1 MIQESVNATSKYSEL
16 LGELLRISNKFSFVI
31 RSNYTISETEKK
43 ILSLFGRFLLL
54 ETEVETWPGTIL
66 LYGKKARI
74 YYYVFNQ
81 ETFDLLKKTSDDL
94 YEWLHPEKPEDLC
107 FYNNDKPVFASISHE
122 RDSFFL
128 VENAEVIDTKLKGKR
143 QAQ

>member
-1 MIQESVNATSKYSEL
+1 MIQEFVNGIYEYSEL
-16 LGELLRISNKFSFVI
+16 LSKLLIISNKFSFVI
-31 RSNYTISETEKK
+31 RSNYTISETEKN
-43 ILSLFGRFLLL
+43 ILSLFERYLLL

-74 YYYVFNQ
+74 YYYAFNQ
-81 ETFDLLKKTSDDL
+81 ETFELLKKTSNDL

-107 FYNNDKPVFASISHE
+107 FYNNDEPIFASISHE

-128 VENAEVIDTKLKGKR
+128 SENTDITAPKFEEK
-143 QAQ
+143 AQVQ

>member
-1 MIQESVNATSKYSEL
+1 MIQESANTTYKYSEL
-16 LGELLRISNKFSFVI
+16 LNELLRISNKFSFVI
-31 RSNYTISETEKK
+31 RSNYTISETEKN
-43 ILSLFGRFLLL
+43 ILSLFRRFLLL
-54 ETEVETWPGTIL
+54 ETEVKTWPGTIL

-74 YYYVFNQ
+74 YYYAFNQ
-81 ETFDLLKKTSDDL
+81 ETFELLKEVSNDL

-107 FYNNDKPVFASISHE
+107 FYNNDEPIFASISHE

-128 VENAEVIDTKLKGKR
+128 SGIAGVKDTKFEEKR